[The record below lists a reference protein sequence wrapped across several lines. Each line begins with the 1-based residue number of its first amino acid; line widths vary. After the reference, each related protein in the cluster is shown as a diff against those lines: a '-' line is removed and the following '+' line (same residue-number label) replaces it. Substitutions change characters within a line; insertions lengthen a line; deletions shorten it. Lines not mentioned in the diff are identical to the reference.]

1 MQAGVD
7 QPCWHFPFFVALC
20 FFSFFGSC
28 LLRSY
33 ELRVREHASVVFW
46 FRFLLL
52 LLAIQFFANLDRL
65 FVSENICETHFCRWE
80 NFNCFVENVR

>member
-1 MQAGVD
+1 MLALSFLCCVV
-7 QPCWHFPFFVALC
+7 FLFFFWIL
-20 FFSFFGSC
+20 STTE
-28 LLRSY
+28 LRAI
-33 ELRVREHASVVFW
+33 RVREHASVVFW